1 MDPRPENR
9 QRKNARKA
17 QRCRTP
23 KRNTKRFRA
32 DVGVAPRRSVPN
44 RVKQGTIRVY
54 RRKRNSVKHNKMLHA
69 FATAKDE
76 AEKKPALEK
85 LSLFLLAE
93 CSKGFNNS
101 DPKWLNACLEA
112 AKTPTEI
119 QNVVD
124 AFSLNEPIYLSMG
137 YNSIQCSSY
146 QDFSR
151 EVQLP
156 EFCLRYL

>member
-1 MDPRPENR
+1 MLALLPDEVC
-9 QRKNARKA
+9 QTQLSKA
-17 QRCRTP
+17 QQGFIGGREKT
-23 KRNTKRFRA
+23 RNTM
-32 DVGVAPRRSVPN
+32 
-44 RVKQGTIRVY
+44 
-54 RRKRNSVKHNKMLHA
+54 KMLHA

-124 AFSLNEPIYLSMG
+124 SFSLNEPILSLDG
-137 YNSIQCSSY
+137 I
-146 QDFSR
+146 
-151 EVQLP
+151 
-156 EFCLRYL
+156 